1 VPEDLD
7 GALAAL
13 RPLLLDRR
21 SLVRAVA
28 SGRRRAEH
36 PRWRRVDLRP
46 VDLKAGRRL
55 QVVATADGAPSTAN
69 HAYDGDAEKAVDELL
84 AEPFGNWHVQTTTQT
99 LQLRVTKKG
108 RAQVSRTAE
117 GGVQRTEHD
126 REREHLVDPGDPLFR
141 ALGAGAAKR
150 RQVDAFLRVLRPAV
164 EEARLPAD
172 RPLRVVDL
180 GCGNAYLSFAAYRLL
195 SEDREVQ
202 LTGVD
207 VKAQSRERNSRLA
220 AELGWD
226 GSVRF
231 VEGAILDAPVD
242 PPVDVVLA
250 LHACDTATDD
260 ALAQALRW
268 RAPVVLASPC
278 CHHDL
283 QRQLKEAGPPPPYGL
298 VSRHG
303 ILRERLGDV
312 LTDALRAALVRMAG
326 YRVEVVQFVA
336 SEHTPRD
343 TMLRAVRAEDA
354 APDPAVRAE
363 YEALVAQWG
372 VTPYLQTLL
381 TDAGR

>member
-69 HAYDGDAEKAVDELL
+69 HAYDGDAEMAVDELL

-268 RAPVVLASPC
+268 RTPVVLASPC